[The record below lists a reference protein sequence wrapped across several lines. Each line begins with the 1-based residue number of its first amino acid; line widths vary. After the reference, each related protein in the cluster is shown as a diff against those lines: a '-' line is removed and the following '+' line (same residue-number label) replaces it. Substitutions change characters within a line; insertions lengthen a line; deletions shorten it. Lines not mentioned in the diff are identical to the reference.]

1 MRSNSHWATGR
12 PEFSGRKF
20 LTRIILADLPGRG
33 GYVNKD
39 TVAGGY
45 GSRFQGHSFTTRFE
59 KNVRRVLQN
68 LPSIQMGYL
77 AAIFARAGHQVVVTR
92 TDDVVNGDLAIV
104 LTSLVDYRHERE
116 WADAVRRH
124 GTSVGFVGTAATHL
138 PQLFEQFG
146 DFIISGEPEAAAVR
160 IAGGED
166 PKGLISSPT
175 VDDLD
180 SLPFP
185 RWEIGRAHV

>member
-1 MRSNSHWATGR
+1 MLGYYAVRRGLSPQAR
-12 PEFSGRKF
+12 PAAAYFRRDKF
-20 LTRIILADLPGRG
+20 VSRIILADLRGRG

-77 AAIFARAGHQVVVTR
+77 ASIFAIEGHEVIVTR
-92 TDDVVNGDLAIV
+92 GDKPVAGDLAIV

-116 WADAVRRH
+116 WARDVR
-124 GTSVGFVGTAATHL
+124 
-138 PQLFEQFG
+138 
-146 DFIISGEPEAAAVR
+146 
-160 IAGGED
+160 
-166 PKGLISSPT
+166 
-175 VDDLD
+175 
-180 SLPFP
+180 
-185 RWEIGRAHV
+185 